1 MRPGIVA
8 EWPRTSLT
16 TLTGRNLPK
25 IRRPRAHE
33 PSIINERTNASR
45 AQPIDAKE
53 CRPGA
58 ATISRY
64 KFRMNRAAITMKSAL
79 LGFAALSLCRTSF
92 YLGLPCIRHL
102 RRPVTG
108 ADLHGAPDRVLA
120 PQRAACDMDAVSAG
134 RMGLSVNFRVLQAFD
149 IRQPLRYLRDCSDCF
164 RLDRLPDGICT
175 HWKAPPLH
183 GAHPNRTLAAKS
195 TGRAFPYSPDVC
207 RFAMEIAFHK
217 SRRY

>member
-64 KFRMNRAAITMKSAL
+64 KFRMNCAAITMKSAL

-108 ADLHGAPDRVLA
+108 ADLHGAPDLGTG
-120 PQRAACDMDAVSAG
+120 PTLT
-134 RMGLSVNFRVLQAFD
+134 GLGHGS
-149 IRQPLRYLRDCSDCF
+149 CF
-164 RLDRLPDGICT
+164 G
-175 HWKAPPLH
+175 
-183 GAHPNRTLAAKS
+183 GAHGVVRQFL
-195 TGRAFPYSPDVC
+195 SPPRC
-207 RFAMEIAFHK
+207 WL
-217 SRRY
+217 SS

>member
-108 ADLHGAPDRVLA
+108 ADLHGAPTGSWLRSGRLVTWTPSQRDAWGCPSIFVSSRLLRPVAGWDLHPLESAAFARRTPNSDIA
-120 PQRAACDMDAVSAG
+120 PLTR
-134 RMGLSVNFRVLQAFD
+134 
-149 IRQPLRYLRDCSDCF
+149 
-164 RLDRLPDGICT
+164 
-175 HWKAPPLH
+175 
-183 GAHPNRTLAAKS
+183 
-195 TGRAFPYSPDVC
+195 
-207 RFAMEIAFHK
+207 
-217 SRRY
+217 